1 MLPLNKALIIIL
13 VIALV
18 TFLTRVLPFLVFPGN
33 KKTPAFVAYLGRVLP
48 FSVMGMLVI
57 YCLKSI
63 TLLAAPFGLP
73 ELISVALVVLLH
85 KWKHNLLLS
94 IVVPTVLYM
103 VLVQAVFV

>member
-1 MLPLNKALIIIL
+1 MLNLQQAMVTII

-18 TFLTRVLPFLVFPGN
+18 TFLTRVLPFLIFPGN
-33 KKTPAFVAYLGRVLP
+33 KKTPAFVVYLGRVLP
-48 FSVMGMLVI
+48 FAVMGMLVV

-63 TLLAAPFGLP
+63 NLFAAPFGLP
-73 ELISVALVVLLH
+73 ELISVALVILLH

-94 IVVPTVLYM
+94 IVGGTVLYM